1 MNSRQNQE
9 EKFKKRKKELQVIKK
24 RNKKIKKREKFQNDL
39 KWSKIWE
46 ISFFS
51 SLFFLL
57 IFVWFLIIFF
67 IFIPYFKIT
76 TSPESY

>member
-24 RNKKIKKREKFQNDL
+24 RKKREKFQNDL

-57 IFVWFLIIFF
+57 IFVWFLIVFF
-67 IFIPYFKIT
+67 IFIPYFEIT
-76 TSPESY
+76 TSPEPY

>member
-1 MNSRQNQE
+1 MNSRQSQE
-9 EKFKKRKKELQVIKK
+9 EKFKKRKKELQTITK
-24 RNKKIKKREKFQNDL
+24 RDKKIKKREKFQNDL

-57 IFVWFLIIFF
+57 IFVWILIVFF

-76 TSPESY
+76 ISPESY